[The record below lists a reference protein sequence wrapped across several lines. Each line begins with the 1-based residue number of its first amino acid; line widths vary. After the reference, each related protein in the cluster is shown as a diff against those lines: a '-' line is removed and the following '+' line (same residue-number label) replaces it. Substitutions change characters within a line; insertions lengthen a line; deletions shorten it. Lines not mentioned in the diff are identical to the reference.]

1 MNIVVCVKRVPDTT
15 AALRLDPQ
23 DLTLDRTSVET
34 VLNPMDEYAVEE
46 ALRLQEAEG
55 GEVAAVAVG
64 PEDAERILRSAL
76 ALGADRGIRV
86 TDDRIAGSDA
96 MGIALVLAAAIG
108 RSPFDL
114 VLMGAE
120 ATDARTG
127 LVPQALAQH
136 LGVPGI
142 THARKV
148 TAEDGALLVERDEED
163 GGTGT
168 FRAELPAVVSVA
180 KGINEPRYPSLR
192 GVMAAKQKPVEVLGL
207 DELGLDPA
215 GLGLE
220 GARTRVLGAEP
231 TPPKARG
238 TVIEDDGE
246 AHLRLADFLAEQGF
260 VDAGSD
266 G

>member
-15 AALRLDPQ
+15 AVLRLDPQ
-23 DLTLDRTSVET
+23 DLTLDRASVET

-46 ALRLQEAEG
+46 ALRLREAQG

-76 ALGADRGIRV
+76 ALGADRGVRV
-86 TDDRIAGSDA
+86 TDERIAGSDA
-96 MGIALVLAAAIG
+96 MGIARVLAAAIG
-108 RSPFDL
+108 RSPFHL

-136 LGVPGI
+136 LGVPGV
-142 THARKV
+142 THVRKV
-148 TAEDGALLVERDEED
+148 TAEDGALVVERDEED
-163 GGTGT
+163 GGTAT
-168 FRAELPAVVSVA
+168 FRADLPALISVA

-192 GVMAAKQKPVEVLGL
+192 GVMAAKQKPLEVLDL
-207 DELGLDPA
+207 DDLGLDPA
-215 GLGLE
+215 GLGRE
-220 GARTRVLGAEP
+220 AARTRVLAAEP

-238 TVIEDDGE
+238 TVIEDDGQ
-246 AHLRLADFLAEQGF
+246 AHVRLADFLAEHGF
-260 VDAGSD
+260 VSG
-266 G
+266 GGG